1 MLNKNTEAKQ
11 EAAVSKI
18 LSQVPTASTYS
29 PVTESMDRATELGE
43 DKIAAALKSFSSMPQ
58 STNVFANPVL
68 HQAAVN
74 CKDAQIT
81 LNVRSFAIR
90 GVVSESEIIANKLS
104 PASVIF
110 TGLFGRKPEK
120 DADGIDEEN
129 VFSELLNEKFYKVTE
144 ISREGL
150 TGKQPLTNQVAEFVK
165 SFPDAGPEAAIQ
177 HFSTLRKLS
186 IPNQQ
191 GVKGTRDPESLLLE
205 FIDTHMENV
214 ALGTVSVYM
223 RHQLRE
229 SSALHPQVLAMR
241 ANDLISEHQKS
252 GKTAFQ
258 TCYSLLLGRNASSV
272 EANILERMGV
282 IQTHH
287 GSAGSNVVAR
297 YLATLY
303 AGAVSD
309 FFVASQMALDG
320 DRHFGAIHDMTAF
333 INQIEPLDTEA
344 RETAIRE
351 RMRTALPTFGHPE
364 IAAAGR
370 SDEIQ
375 QDPRP
380 AIYFNPFIDAVE
392 KGEIQLGERQKK
404 RLAIMQRIYQIAFVE
419 GIVRPGRED
428 EPPLR
433 LTPNT
438 DFGGWAVQEGL
449 DIYETDRTFLTYIF
463 RGFGWIMDAREQL
476 QMKIIRPVIPP
487 DPEIIP
493 KPSDDMTI
501 ANEVVA
507 LHDRMAGAEIFD

>member
-1 MLNKNTEAKQ
+1 MLNKNLEAKKVV
-11 EAAVSKI
+11 AVRKI
-18 LSQVPTASTYS
+18 LSEVPAASQYS
-29 PVTESMDRATELGE
+29 PVTDAVERATVLGE
-43 DKIAAALKSFSSMPQ
+43 EKIAAALTNVSSMPQ

-68 HQAAVN
+68 HKAAVN
-74 CKDAQIT
+74 CGETQIT
-81 LNVRSFAIR
+81 LNIRSFGIR
-90 GVVSESEIIANKLS
+90 GVVTESEIIADRLS
-104 PASVIF
+104 PAYVIF
-110 TGLFGRKPEK
+110 AGLFGRRPEE
-120 DADGIDEEN
+120 DSDGLEEEAVLSDLIDK
-129 VFSELLNEKFYKVTE
+129 KFYRITE
-144 ISREGL
+144 LRREGL
-150 TGKQPLTNQVAEFVK
+150 SGNQRIINQIAEFVK
-165 SFPDAGPEAAIQ
+165 SFPDAGPEAVIQ

-186 IPNQQ
+186 IPHQK
-191 GVKGTRDPESLLLE
+191 GIKGTRKPGALLMEL
-205 FIDTHMENV
+205 ISTHMENV
-214 ALGTVSVYM
+214 ALGTISVYM

-241 ANDLISEHQKS
+241 ANDLIVQHKKDE
-252 GKTAFQ
+252 KTAFQ
-258 TCYSLLLGRNASSV
+258 TCYSLLLGREATSV
-272 EANILERMGV
+272 EAHILERMGV

-333 INQIEPLDTEA
+333 INEIEPLDTKA
-344 RETAIRE
+344 RETAIRD
-351 RMRTALPTFGHPE
+351 RMRIALPTFGHPM

-380 AIYFNPFIDAVE
+380 AIYFNPFIEAVE
-392 KGEIQLGERQKK
+392 KGEIQLNDRQKE
-404 RLAIMQRIYQIAFVE
+404 RLAIMQRLYQIAFVE

-449 DIYETDRTFLTYIF
+449 DIYESDRTFLTYIF

-476 QMKIIRPVIPP
+476 QLKIIRPVIPP
-487 DPEIIP
+487 APEIIP
-493 KPSDDMTI
+493 KPTDDLTI
-501 ANEVVA
+501 SNEVVA
-507 LHDRMAGAEIFD
+507 LHNKMAGTGIFD